1 MLQYLFLYKN
11 KTLNIQE
18 CDEIPETSHD
28 DEITSIVFDKEDL
41 GLKKFLKTLRGS
53 NEITEWLNKNE
64 INIININSNNI
75 ISNSDKEQKTIIF
88 PNIVY
93 NTINNWK
100 LALSSIAG
108 FCAFGLL
115 SILLLASG
123 LTFSIISDKN
133 ILDKFAKFSI
143 GALGSLIATFTSFS
157 SLLIPMNDIW
167 QSNHKIIDEIKEN
180 NIKYDNLQLP
190 YLEDAVSRPYL
201 FTKIIIEDKK
211 YQINLDQI
219 ILK

>member
-28 DEITSIVFDKEDL
+28 NEITSIVFDKEDL
-41 GLKKFLKTLRGS
+41 GLTKFLKTLRGS

-64 INIININSNNI
+64 ININNSS
-75 ISNSDKEQKTIIF
+75 SNSDKEQKTIIF

-167 QSNHKIIDEIKEN
+167 QSNNKIIDEIKEN

-190 YLEDAVSRPYL
+190 YLQDAVSRPYL

-211 YQINLDQI
+211 YQINLD
-219 ILK
+219 